1 VRPDSVRQDILYE
14 EGYMEDRHLLYRVED
29 GVGYITI
36 NREQQR
42 NAITPEALALFH
54 EYLDA
59 AEKDDQVRAIMI
71 TGAGEKAFCTGA
83 QLSGGVTTEGKDIFA
98 IYASLLNRIVSFP
111 KPTVARVKGFCL
123 AGGMGFMLSCDIV
136 IASDDS
142 KFGTPEV
149 NVGLWPMMIGALIFR
164 NVLQKKA
171 MEMILLGER
180 MSAQEALSMGLIT
193 RVVPAGELD
202 AEVKKVLVSLAS
214 KSPIGMKIGKEAFY
228 SMANLT
234 LRDALQF
241 LSEKLKE
248 IVSTEDAKEGITAF
262 IEKREPKFTGK

>member
-1 VRPDSVRQDILYE
+1 
-14 EGYMEDRHLLYRVED
+14 MEDRHLLYRVED
-29 GVGYITI
+29 GVGYVTI
-36 NREQQR
+36 NREPQR

-54 EYLDA
+54 ECLDE
-59 AEKDDQVRAIMI
+59 AEKDEKVRAILV

-83 QLSGGVTTEGKDIFA
+83 QLSGAVTSGGKDIFA
-98 IYASLLNRIVSFP
+98 SYADLLDRIASFP

-123 AGGMGFMLSCDIV
+123 AGGMGFMLACDIV

-180 MSAQEALSMGLIT
+180 LSAQEALAMGLIT
-193 RVVPAGELD
+193 RVVPAGDLEG
-202 AEVKKVLVSLAS
+202 EVKKVLDILTS
-214 KSPIGMKIGKEAFY
+214 KSPIGMRIGKQAFY
-228 SMANLT
+228 AAANLP
-234 LRDALQF
+234 LQEALNF
-241 LSEKLKE
+241 LSEK
-248 IVSTEDAKEGITAF
+248 IRQVAGTEDAKEGITAF
-262 IEKREPKFTGK
+262 IEKRQPNFTGK